1 MGQWVWRYF
10 PKDSPGEHGKH
21 LIKRFS
27 AMRFSLGALLQAVT
41 SWPSRSLG
49 LAGDPLERD
58 SEAEGPSTAPQGP
71 AWRCLGW

>member
-1 MGQWVWRYF
+1 MQ
-10 PKDSPGEHGKH
+10 
-21 LIKRFS
+21 
-27 AMRFSLGALLQAVT
+27 FSLGALLQAVT